1 METQSA
7 EIISLVNSAKQIL
20 IDIFDDRCTAFY
32 IMGSLARGGFSER
45 VSDIDIGIILAGNLE
60 TQDGDR
66 IDNIQKSVME
76 KHPLVSNH
84 LSIFWGTVDSLNG
97 ADSTDRYPPFDRLDL
112 IDHGLLLAGTDI
124 RDKLVRPSRKELE
137 IASAKFA
144 LGFLGDQTRIND
156 LRDPSLIVEK
166 GVLYVTKIVLFP
178 PRFIYLAETGH
189 VAGNEESVKFYATSY
204 NGMDAELVR
213 CAFAWRMN
221 GLPDNLSKVSEAL
234 SSGLVNLYCRFID
247 TYIERLRTYQ
257 EDKLETRLTEWKSKI
272 SDL

>member
-1 METQSA
+1 METKSA

-20 IDIFDDRCTAFY
+20 IDTFDDRCIAIY

-45 VSDIDIGIILAGNLE
+45 VSDIDIGIILAGDLE

-76 KHPLVSNH
+76 KHSLVCNR
-84 LSIFWGTVDSLNG
+84 LSIFWGSVDSLNG
-97 ADSTDRYPPFDRLDL
+97 AASTGRYPPFDRLDL
-112 IDHGLLLAGTDI
+112 IDHGLILAGTDI
-124 RDKLVRPSRKELE
+124 RDKLVRPSHKELE

-156 LRDPSLIVEK
+156 LRNPSQIVEK
-166 GVLYVTKIVLFP
+166 GVLYVTKFVLFP

-189 VAGNEESVKFYATSY
+189 VAGNEESVKFYAVRY

-234 SSGLVNLYCRFID
+234 SSGLGNLYCRFID
-247 TYIERLRTYQ
+247 TYIERMRPYQ
-257 EDKLETRLTEWKSKI
+257 EDELESRLMDWKAQI
-272 SDL
+272 SDH

>member
-7 EIISLVNSAKQIL
+7 EIKSLVNSAKQIL
-20 IDIFDDRCTAFY
+20 IDTFDDRCTAIY

-45 VSDIDIGIILAGNLE
+45 VSDIDIGIILAGDLE
-60 TQDGDR
+60 TQDVDR
-66 IDNIQKSVME
+66 MDNIQKSVME

-156 LRDPSLIVEK
+156 LRDPSQFVEK

-189 VAGNEESVKFYATSY
+189 VAGNEESAKFYVTRN

-221 GLPDNLSKVSEAL
+221 GLPDDLSKVSEIL
-234 SSGLVNLYCRFID
+234 NSGLVNLYCRFID
-247 TYIERLRTYQ
+247 TYVERMRTYKEGQ
-257 EDKLETRLTEWKSKI
+257 LETRLAEWKAQI
-272 SDL
+272 SDH